1 MELKPL
7 KKGEVAVT
15 VTYRITDEL
24 INEKIPFLRANS
36 SLKAYE
42 GIPAITYQRD
52 GFGMLNLLF
61 MIYSNN
67 IHYLNLVVFLN

>member
-1 MELKPL
+1 MCQGESQMNYMELKPL

-36 SLKAYE
+36 RLKAYE
-42 GIPAITYQRD
+42 GIPAIYIPKGRHTK
-52 GFGMLNLLF
+52 GTVLLVCL
-61 MIYSNN
+61 IC
-67 IHYLNLVVFLN
+67 YL

>member
-36 SLKAYE
+36 RLKAYE
-42 GIPAITYQRD
+42 GYQPSILMIRA
-52 GFGMLNLLF
+52 GRNRLLT
-61 MIYSNN
+61 S
-67 IHYLNLVVFLN
+67 YLAN

>member
-36 SLKAYE
+36 RLKAYE
-42 GIPAITYQRD
+42 GIPAIYIPKGR
-52 GFGMLNLLF
+52 FW
-61 MIYSNN
+61 YA
-67 IHYLNLVVFLN
+67 

>member
-24 INEKIPFLRANS
+24 IHEKIPFLRANS
-36 SLKAYE
+36 RLKAYE
-42 GIPAITYQRD
+42 GIPAIYIPKGR
-52 GFGMLNLLF
+52 FF
-61 MIYSNN
+61 WYA
-67 IHYLNLVVFLN
+67 